1 MADKIIIEVDLEKGD
16 VNGAVN
22 AIEKSFDDAGK
33 NIGKN
38 INDKVLKSVETS
50 FQNISKFA
58 LKSAAAFAAF
68 GGVTLAKSIAA
79 ASDQESA
86 INKMNTSLLL
96 AGDYSEKASK
106 DIQEFAS
113 KIQLT
118 TTLGDDLALS
128 LFSMARNFTKTTEEA
143 KKLTLA
149 AIDLSR
155 ATGDS
160 LESSV
165 EKLGKT
171 YSGQIGLLA
180 KLIPETK
187 KLTEEQLK
195 SGAAIDAV
203 LKRFGGAEANAVNT
217 YAGRVQQIKNNFGDA
232 FEPLGFAITKSPL
245 VVAGLKS
252 INDEIITIT
261 ESMVKVLGGKDFG
274 RDFVLPYIESSKVLT
289 ELFVP
294 ALELAFNIGRFVFN
308 GLTTAVNNWIA
319 ILVVGVE
326 RVSALFASLGIGE
339 EFAEQM
345 QMIRSATTETADES
359 LAKLSNSFDKL
370 GDFSL
375 SEKLAQRTLEL
386 EEWVKKNN
394 EIIKTG
400 NEDLK
405 NNASVTTDTVGQ
417 TQEDFYGT
425 MISSVTDFK
434 ISFNDALVSSEESLK
449 NFRNASASIMKQG
462 IARSI
467 SGGIQNII
475 ASLQKGENVFDNF
488 GKFLLTTFGDLAIQ
502 LGSFFIAEGIAVSAL
517 QKINPP
523 AAIIAAGAG
532 LVALGSIIKG
542 FAGSGGG
549 GGKVG
554 TGGGG
559 SSPTEAGISTPSEQF
574 ASGSE
579 TIQAQKQTNIN
590 LTVQGNVIGDKGF
603 GKFVADSLTEA
614 GAKEGISILSTR
626 VRTA

>member
-22 AIEKSFDDAGK
+22 AIEKSFDNAGK

-38 INDKVLKSVETS
+38 LNDKVLKNVETS

-58 LKSAAAFAAF
+58 IKSAAALTAF
-68 GGVTLAKSIAA
+68 GGLTLAKSINNAIE
-79 ASDQESA
+79 QEEA
-86 INKMNTSLLL
+86 INKMNTSLVL
-96 AGDYSEKASK
+96 AGEYSKKASQ
-106 DIQEFAS
+106 DIQDFAS
-113 KIQLT
+113 NIQNV
-118 TTLGDDLALS
+118 TTLGDDAALS
-128 LFSMARNFTKTTEEA
+128 LFSLARNFTSTNEEA
-143 KKLTLA
+143 KKLTTA

-155 ATGDS
+155 ATGDN

-171 YSGQIGLLA
+171 YSGQLGLLS
-180 KLIPETK
+180 KLLPATK
-187 KLTEEQLK
+187 NLTEEQIK
-195 SGAAIDAV
+195 AGGAIDAV

-217 YAGRVQQIKNNFGDA
+217 FSGQIKQIGNNFGDA

-245 VVAGLKS
+245 VIAALKKVNET
-252 INDEIITIT
+252 IIELTKQATEFFKTFNFGTEIIQPFLSVARVIT
-261 ESMVKVLGGKDFG
+261 DNL
-274 RDFVLPYIESSKVLT
+274 
-289 ELFVP
+289 VP
-294 ALELAFNIGRFVFN
+294 ALELAFNIGTLVFN
-308 GLTTAVNNWIA
+308 GLTTVVNEW
-319 ILVVGVE
+319 
-326 RVSALFASLGIGE
+326 FAQLSDKLGLLTGFFSKLGIGE
-339 EFAEQM
+339 SFNDQM
-345 QMIRSATTETADES
+345 QIIKESSRVVADES
-359 LAKLSNSFDKL
+359 IANLKNSFNTL
-370 GDFSL
+370 GDFPL
-375 SEKLAQRTLEL
+375 SDKLQQRTIEL
-386 EEWVKKNN
+386 QEWVAKNN

-405 NNASVTTDTVGQ
+405 NGATETTDTIQ
-417 TQEDFYGT
+417 ATSEDFYGT

-434 ISFNDALVSSEESLK
+434 IGFNDALVSSKESLESFQK
-449 NFRNASASIMKQG
+449 ASASIMKQG

-475 ASLQKGENVFDNF
+475 GSLQKGENVFDNF

-559 SSPTEAGISTPSEQF
+559 SSPTEAGISTPSDQF
-574 ASGSE
+574 ASGNE
-579 TIQAQKQTNIN
+579 LVQAEKQTVVN
-590 LTVQGNVIGDKGF
+590 LNVQGNVIGDKNF
-603 GKFVADSLTEA
+603 GKFVADSLSEA